1 MIQNLEELNNTFN
14 EAFYQQAPLP
24 KCNYC
29 GNQILMQIVMLM
41 NKGVHIIAI
50 IIIFQ

>member
-14 EAFYQQAPLP
+14 EAFYYQARGA
-24 KCNYC
+24 KCEHC
-29 GNQILMQIVMLM
+29 KNQILMQIVMLM
-41 NKGVHIIAI
+41 NIGVHIIAI